1 MQILPHKFEAG
12 TPNISGG
19 IAFGAALDYMNG
31 IGLEAIAAY
40 EQELL
45 DYGTDKLKA
54 IEGVKIYG
62 EAPQKTAVIS
72 FNVNE
77 IHPYDIGS
85 ILDKLGI
92 AVRTGTSL
100 CTTHNGFL

>member
-1 MQILPHKFEAG
+1 
-12 TPNISGG
+12 
-19 IAFGAALDYMNG
+19 MNG
-31 IGLEAIAAY
+31 IGFDAIAAY

-54 IEGVKIYG
+54 IEGVEIYG

-77 IHPYDIGS
+77 IHPIRYWEYF
-85 ILDKLGI
+85 
-92 AVRTGTSL
+92 R
-100 CTTHNGFL
+100 